1 MGEIMS
7 WLLGLGTPLGRLGVI
22 GSIILALVGM
32 RACDINKQRRIGE
45 TRAVANMEKASDA
58 NAAKAE
64 KARNEVAKTPVD
76 RLNDKYRRD

>member
-1 MGEIMS
+1 MNR
-7 WLLGLGTPLGRLGVI
+7 LLGLGTPLGKAGVI
-22 GSIILALVGM
+22 ASLILALIGV
-32 RACDINKQRRIGE
+32 RACDVNKQRRIGE